1 MCYRISVR
9 EYILIQSN
17 FLIKQQK
24 TITIM
29 KKINLF
35 IAAALFL
42 LLSTGA
48 NAQAKTGAGYFS
60 GSWNVLVKGTP
71 NGDSKMI
78 LVLEKKDS
86 SITGVV
92 QDSTGKEMAKISSAE
107 LKETQLT
114 VYFTTQGY
122 DVNLVMDKKDE
133 DHTTGSLMGMFDAEA
148 DRIKAVK

>member
-1 MCYRISVR
+1 
-9 EYILIQSN
+9 
-17 FLIKQQK
+17 
-24 TITIM
+24 M
-29 KKINLF
+29 KKINVF
-35 IAAALFL
+35 IAGAFFL
-42 LLSTGA
+42 LLSMGA

-86 SITGVV
+86 LMTGVV

-148 DRIKAVK
+148 DRIKNAK